1 MSYNCLANSYVPVPD
16 SNTGTQPR
24 AVVTE
29 ANDGSTTGIT
39 GNVQKNTQQ
48 KISEDYEVPEEIASA
63 ALLMLQEMSQP
74 NPQEPD
80 DNDEYALPVGT
91 ERLPDIVSEMN
102 EERGIKNVVN
112 YDAYIP
118 EDMKLQ
124 IDELRPNPDE
134 SKWGIHDK
142 ADKEDESDETII
154 YDASEFDDMNKGIQ
168 KPDNTHTDE
177 GEKAPKG
184 QLRTQTYGIIKRKPT
199 SRRTFTCIDC
209 GAKRKSKQDI
219 NRHYREKH
227 SSIKC
232 PDCDKVYPTPDSLQ
246 RHRYVHSTRD
256 KFICDKCGKEYPFES
271 DLNRHKIKHR
281 NKELKTHVCMAAG
294 CERSF
299 MRKADLVSHVQNH
312 SGKVHKCDQCEYSAT
327 DIRYLKQHQRKHS
340 NDLRIKCNI
349 CNRGFRY
356 YTQMKQHH
364 DNDH

>member
-1 MSYNCLANSYVPVPD
+1 MNLSLSNGLLETVTEANVPD

-24 AVVTE
+24 SVVTE
-29 ANDGSTTGIT
+29 VNDSNMTGKT
-39 GNVQKNTQQ
+39 GNIQKNTQQ
-48 KISEDYEVPEEIASA
+48 KISEYYAVPEEIASA

-102 EERGIKNVVN
+102 KERGIKNVVN
-112 YDAYIP
+112 YDADIP

-124 IDELRPNPDE
+124 IDEPRPNPDE
-134 SKWGIHDK
+134 PKQGTQDK
-142 ADKEDESDETII
+142 TDKEDESDETII
-154 YDASEFDDMNKGIQ
+154 YDASEFDDTNKTIK
-168 KPDNTHTDE
+168 KPDTTHTDE

-232 PDCDKVYPTPDSLQ
+232 PDCDKVFPTPDSLQ
-246 RHRYVHSTRD
+246 
-256 KFICDKCGKEYPFES
+256 
-271 DLNRHKIKHR
+271 
-281 NKELKTHVCMAAG
+281 
-294 CERSF
+294 
-299 MRKADLVSHVQNH
+299 
-312 SGKVHKCDQCEYSAT
+312 
-327 DIRYLKQHQRKHS
+327 
-340 NDLRIKCNI
+340 
-349 CNRGFRY
+349 
-356 YTQMKQHH
+356 
-364 DNDH
+364 